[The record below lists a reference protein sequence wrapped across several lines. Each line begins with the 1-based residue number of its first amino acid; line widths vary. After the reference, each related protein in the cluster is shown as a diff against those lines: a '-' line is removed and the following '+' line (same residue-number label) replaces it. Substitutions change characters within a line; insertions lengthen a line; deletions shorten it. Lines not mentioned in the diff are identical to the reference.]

1 MPTIVEYTERMRPEN
16 RYPVRLVSPTSAGAC
31 CERDMQPI
39 GVPEPDGRWIF
50 EYRRCR
56 ACGFTVRAFL
66 RYVPDDADTRRPAPA
81 NPRMPPVRPRGLS
94 GQRRRSCMG

>member
-1 MPTIVEYTERMRPEN
+1 VRRAGKENAVPTIVEYTERMRPEN

-56 ACGFTVRAFL
+56 MCGFTVRAFL
-66 RYVPDDADTRRPAPA
+66 RYVLDDSDLADLRQRIRAC
-81 NPRMPPVRPRGLS
+81 RLFGLE
-94 GQRRRSCMG
+94 G